1 MIYEAPLQHGVFR
14 LKGKPPISHQS
25 GQQDMTREELLAE
38 AEDLLRNMPDR
49 GKISHHLDENYSWLG
64 RVAAVLEAW
73 NRVKGRYIQLSIAK
87 IHGTD
92 GWKMDEGINDNSH
105 IVASSSTQSTDAD
118 CWPDQCR
125 C

>member
-1 MIYEAPLQHGVFR
+1 M
-14 LKGKPPISHQS
+14 
-25 GQQDMTREELLAE
+25 
-38 AEDLLRNMPDR
+38 LRNMPER

-92 GWKMDEGINDNSH
+92 GWKMDEGINEILTSLH
-105 IVASSSTQSTDAD
+105 QARHSLRMQTVGRSMSLLIRVLSSTTSMGSEK
-118 CWPDQCR
+118 
-125 C
+125 